1 VMRARATDERA
12 VDIEKEKAGGQG
24 TSGAFAFEEVDPAVV
39 SFGDL
44 EQA

>member
-1 VMRARATDERA
+1 VVRARAADERA

-24 TSGAFAFEEVDPAVV
+24 SSGAFAFEEVDPPVV
-39 SFGDL
+39 RFGDL